1 MGSFFAQNTHPQ
13 RVKSAN
19 GQPARILFAQH
30 LAHPLLHFLGGFV
43 GEGNCGDVVRRIAR
57 FGNQIADFLG
67 NHTGFAAAGTG
78 QDQQRP
84 CQILNGLLLL
94 GVEFHK
100 EQY

>member
-1 MGSFFAQNTHPQ
+1 MGGFLAQNTHSQ

-19 GQPARILFAQH
+19 GQPARILFAEH
-30 LAHPLLHFLGGFV
+30 LAHAFLHFFGGFV
-43 GEGNCGDVVRRIAR
+43 GKGNRGDVVRRIAC

-67 NHTGFAAAGTG
+67 NHAGFAAAGTG

-94 GVEFHK
+94 GVEFHG